1 LRKKVAGEE
10 HVGIEEG
17 IIAGLW
23 GGVIMALLSETGF
36 RLGMSNSSLM
46 LVDGLFAFRT
56 MRKQPQ
62 PRVVYLLGTV
72 IHLFTSAVFGIAYV
86 LGCRILG
93 VDPVSFSTLSVYAF
107 LLWLAMLFVALPVSG
122 QGLFGRRMGP
132 YTPLVQLVI
141 HAGFLAGFW
150 RALN

>member
-1 LRKKVAGEE
+1 MA
-10 HVGIEEG
+10 IEEG

-62 PRVVYLLGTV
+62 PRVVYLLGTI
-72 IHLFTSAVFGIAYV
+72 IHLFTSAVFGVVYV
-86 LGCRILG
+86 VGCRILG
-93 VDPVSFSTLSVYAF
+93 IDPVSFSTLSVYASS
-107 LLWLAMLFVALPVSG
+107 SG
-122 QGLFGRRMGP
+122 WPCSSLRCPSRARACSAAGWGP
-132 YTPLVQLVI
+132 TP
-141 HAGFLAGFW
+141 
-150 RALN
+150 RSSSS